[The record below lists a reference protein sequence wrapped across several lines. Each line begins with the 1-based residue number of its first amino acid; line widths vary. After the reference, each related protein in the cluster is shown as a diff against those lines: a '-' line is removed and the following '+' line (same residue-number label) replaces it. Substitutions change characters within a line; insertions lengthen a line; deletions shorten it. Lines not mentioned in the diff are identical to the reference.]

1 MVASLRDTVYCCT
14 ESLIFFEV
22 LCEQTNCFQAD
33 FLKENRMINGIR
45 AIEGTC
51 VKLAIGS

>member
-1 MVASLRDTVYCCT
+1 MVASLRDTVYYCT
-14 ESLIFFEV
+14 ESLIFFKV